1 MNFTKFL
8 RTHFL
13 TEHLR
18 WLLLNLKG
26 FDSVSMEAEP
36 GGVSLARGQVNR
48 LGVGG
53 NYVCCLVIVV
63 IFIGLRASKMKVIV
77 WREAEGK
84 PQSQRK
90 GKDGR
95 GSTFYGRVD
104 PSSILSE
111 LPTYFSF
118 F

>member
-8 RTHFL
+8 RKHFL

-18 WLLLNLKG
+18 WLLLNLKS

-36 GGVSLARGQVNR
+36 EGVSLARGQVNR

-63 IFIGLRASKMKVIV
+63 IFMGLGGAKS
-77 WREAEGK
+77 
-84 PQSQRK
+84 
-90 GKDGR
+90 
-95 GSTFYGRVD
+95 
-104 PSSILSE
+104 
-111 LPTYFSF
+111 
-118 F
+118 

>member
-1 MNFTKFL
+1 
-8 RTHFL
+8 
-13 TEHLR
+13 
-18 WLLLNLKG
+18 
-26 FDSVSMEAEP
+26 MEAEP